1 MSVTDEI
8 AGLAWSSTGIGLAWA
23 FLVAVVVVITAFFSY
38 DAESKYKLKVN
49 VSIDEIKKLG
59 NIAVVLVCLALFI
72 LYALSW
78 MSLVTTS
85 NMLPRER
92 YIFTLRIGKTVD
104 DLPGMTTSCT
114 VAAADAGV
122 CSFFPRWIWYI
133 LLFTIFGMLYSFV
146 FQFTYLPGA
155 MTIIGWAGLGFTLA
169 YGTLDSRSAVWQ
181 TTFAFACIAVIWT
194 SVWSILSLLDVFNA
208 YRKGST
214 REFTVKNTKT
224 GVDKT
229 VKQHSNPY
237 YASGSLAIA
246 TVVAFLIQCG
256 YVIVYALD
264 PSSWNVW
271 NISDEAGVL
280 FALDIVLFIAVPTAL
295 ILIWFF
301 LSPSEISW
309 SKTKDKDEPEGRYR
323 EVASHKNKEHYL
335 PLKNNQ

>member
-8 AGLAWSSTGIGLAWA
+8 GGLAWASTGIGLGWA
-23 FLVAVVVVITAFFSY
+23 FMIGVIVIITAFFSY
-38 DAESKYKLKVN
+38 NKESKLKFKYN
-49 VSIDEIKKLG
+49 PSIDELKRIG
-59 NIAVVLVCLALFI
+59 NIAVVLIALVIFV
-72 LYALSW
+72 LYAFSW
-78 MSLVTTS
+78 MSFVTTS
-85 NMLPRER
+85 NQLPRER

-104 DLPGMTTSCT
+104 DLPGMDTTCT

-122 CSFFPRWIWYI
+122 CSFFPKWIWYI
-133 LLFTIFGMLYSFV
+133 LLFTIFGMMYSFV

-181 TTFAFACIAVIWT
+181 TTFAFAVIAVIWT
-194 SVWSILSLLDVFNA
+194 AVWSILSLLDVFGA
-208 YRKGST
+208 YREGGV
-214 REFTVKNTKT
+214 RVVGTKAQ
-224 GVDKT
+224 K
-229 VKQHSNPY
+229 HNPY

-246 TVVAFLIQCG
+246 AIVAFLIQCG

-301 LSPSEISW
+301 LSPSAISW
-309 SKTKDKDEPEGRYR
+309 AKDKEPYEPEGRYR
-323 EVASHKNKEHYL
+323 EVTSQRKKENYL
-335 PLKNNQ
+335 PLQNNGH

>member
-8 AGLAWSSTGIGLAWA
+8 AGLAWASTGIGLAWA
-23 FLVAVVVVITAFFSY
+23 FLIAVVVVIMAFFSY
-38 DAESKYKLKVN
+38 DKESKTKLRYNPSTDELKRVGN
-49 VSIDEIKKLG
+49 V
-59 NIAVVLVCLALFI
+59 AVVLVALALFI
-72 LYALSW
+72 LYAFSW
-78 MSLVTTS
+78 MSFVTTS
-85 NMLPRER
+85 DMLPRER

-122 CSFFPRWIWYI
+122 CSFFPKWIWYI

-181 TTFAFACIAVIWT
+181 TTFAFAVIAVIWT
-194 SVWSILSLLDVFNA
+194 AVWSILSMLDVFNA
-208 YRKGST
+208 YRKGGLRLT
-214 REFTVKNTKT
+214 GTKA
-224 GVDKT
+224 
-229 VKQHSNPY
+229 QHYNPY

-246 TVVAFLIQCG
+246 TIAAFLVQCG
-256 YVIVYALD
+256 YVVVYALD

-280 FALDIVLFIAVPTAL
+280 FALDIVLFVVVPTAL

-301 LSPSEISW
+301 LSPSKISW
-309 SKTKDKDEPEGRYR
+309 AKDKEDNEPEGRYR
-323 EVASHKNKEHYL
+323 DVASHKNKEHYL

>member
-1 MSVTDEI
+1 M
-8 AGLAWSSTGIGLAWA
+8 AL
-23 FLVAVVVVITAFFSY
+23 FSY
-38 DAESKYKLKVN
+38 DKSSKTKLKYN
-49 VSIDEIKKLG
+49 PSIDELKRIG
-59 NIAVVLVCLALFI
+59 NIAVVLTALVIFV
-72 LYALSW
+72 LYAFSW
-78 MSLVTTS
+78 MSFVTTS
-85 NMLPRER
+85 DQLPRER

-104 DLPGMTTSCT
+104 DLPGMTTACT
-114 VAAADAGV
+114 VEAADAGV
-122 CSFFPRWIWYI
+122 CSFFPKWLWYI

-181 TTFAFACIAVIWT
+181 TTFAFAIVAVIWT
-194 SVWSILSLLDVFNA
+194 ALWSILSILDVFGA
-208 YRKGST
+208 YRKGGIRVVAPVSGSGLPPT
-214 REFTVKNTKT
+214 SGK
-224 GVDKT
+224 G
-229 VKQHSNPY
+229 QHHNPY

-246 TVVAFLIQCG
+246 AVVAFLVQCG

-280 FALDIVLFIAVPTAL
+280 FALDIVLFIAIPTAL

-309 SKTKDKDEPEGRYR
+309 AADKVDRELEGRYR
-323 EVASHKNKEHYL
+323 DVASQKKKDYL
-335 PLKNNQ
+335 PLKNDQ